1 MRYLIIIILF
11 IGVNTLKAQKNI
23 LVFLNEPEKKA
34 IQIQTGGLVLLEYNG
49 YLNQKEL
56 TRNYLMSINDSSV
69 ILGKSRIF
77 GAPIE
82 KREIRLEDITGVRKV
97 SVGSQFLKFAI
108 TTAAAIGSYYVFSD
122 MENVNTTEKLL
133 YSTGLGLTTN
143 FMIKLA
149 FPTHKIKYKLNKN
162 WKKFTL

>member
-1 MRYLIIIILF
+1 MRLLLYIILLLGF
-11 IGVNTLKAQKNI
+11 NSLHAQKNI
-23 LVFLNEPEKKA
+23 LVFLNETEKKA

-56 TRNYLMSINDSSV
+56 TLNYMLSINDSSV
-69 ILGKSRIF
+69 ILGKSRVF
-77 GAPIE
+77 GGPIE
-82 KREIRLEDITGVRKV
+82 KREIRIADLTGVRKV
-97 SVGSQFLKFAI
+97 SAGSQFLKFAI

-122 MENVNTTEKLL
+122 MKNVNTTEKLL

-149 FPTHKIKYKLNKN
+149 FPTKKIKYKLDKN
-162 WKKFTL
+162 WKVFTL